1 MYIYGSFQSQQS
13 ETISVLI
20 LTGNDRTQTMEIG
33 TEEADIYFTDSPAE
47 ITNEVNDTFDHLLK
61 QSATIRLLCGNLV
74 SDFFS
79 TSCRNAVVNIYKG
92 SKCVFAG
99 FMEPQTLSQPYNERW
114 DEIELNCVDV
124 LSALQYSNY
133 KDIGAAGISYD
144 EVKSNAAQR
153 SFYDIATEIL
163 NTITASIDIVGGHS
177 VKYLY
182 DGSKAINAQSA
193 NKYQIFKQISISELL
208 FLGDEEDDVWA
219 QDTVLEEMLKYLNL
233 HIAQDGFNFYIFSW
247 ETVKAAT
254 NKIIW
259 HDLTDNTAQT
269 IEQETVSITLDNVS
283 DCDTSISIGDVYNQ
297 LLLTA
302 NIDEVENVIE
312 SPLDEDLLSSYYV
325 NKQKYITEYSS
336 DGDGTTARDAFYKM
350 THDQKTDYGGGTITD
365 WYLQIKRNTSWMFPK
380 QGDTSTDIVD
390 YFCRDG
396 KNQQNLPNWLGQN
409 AGACILSWGKVT
421 TNTANDDNSPTSK
434 VDMDNYM
441 VFSVNGNGE
450 NNIEKAYPNTDSIKK
465 NIPYAV
471 YTGNSSGG
479 VFSPS
484 DEDVT
489 NYIVLSGKVVLNP
502 IMEQH
507 YTYTELHDKPW
518 GIGAN
523 PINPL
528 RQIVPSRTNEDGRYY
543 ARKYWKAE
551 KPNTEATWAKGDDYG
566 LYPFT
571 DEGPQQY
578 EFKYSAKGDP
588 TDKISK
594 VSVLACMLVIGD
606 KCVVE
611 TGTQGQITD
620 FTWQTFKERSECASD
635 DEYYQQ
641 CFTIGFDPKIGDKLI
656 GTEFS
661 LQNNIDYTLGI
672 DTEGI
677 AIPIKKTDKVSGAV
691 RFMILG
697 PVNSAWSQEYTLTPF
712 VFYAY
717 SMVIGQTYIPLMAH
731 VSSIMLK
738 EFEVKVYSD
747 NGKISNGD
755 TDNDVIYMSDT
766 GETFVNKK
774 DDLEFKINSALTADE
789 CATLGVSNSVNISTP
804 LNVSTEDGVLE
815 IYDRNAEVKAK
826 PEQIYVDSY
835 YNEYHEP
842 RVIMEQN
849 LVDTDNTANIF
860 NHYRHDALGTE
871 FFVQGVGRNL
881 IEGTVNL
888 TLKEINQ

>member
-1 MYIYGSFQSQQS
+1 MYIYGSFQNQQS
-13 ETISVLI
+13 ETVSVFI
-20 LTGNDRTQTMEIG
+20 VTQNDRTQTMEIG
-33 TEEADIYFTDSPAE
+33 TEDADIYFTDDPAE

-79 TSCRNAVVNIYKG
+79 TSCRNAVVNIYKAD
-92 SKCVFAG
+92 KCVFAG
-99 FMEPQTLSQPYNERW
+99 FIEPQTLSQSYNERW
-114 DEIELNCVDV
+114 DELELNCVDV

-133 KDIGAAGISYD
+133 KDIGAAGVDYD
-144 EVKSNAAQR
+144 DVKSKAKQR

-163 NTITASIDIVGGHS
+163 NGVTENLDIVGGS
-177 VKYLY
+177 AVKYLF

-193 NKYQIFKQISISELL
+193 NKYQIFKQLSINELL
-208 FLGDEEDDVWA
+208 FLGDEEDDVWT
-219 QDTVLEEMLKYLNL
+219 QDTVLDEMLKYLNL

-259 HDLTDNTAQT
+259 HDITDNTAQQV
-269 IEQETVSITLDNVS
+269 EQETVSITLDNVADS
-283 DCDTSISIGDVYNQ
+283 DTSISIGDVYNQ

-302 NIDEVENVIE
+302 NIEEVEDVIE
-312 SPLDEDLLSSYYV
+312 SPLDDDYLSSYYS
-325 NKQKYITEYSS
+325 NKQKYITEFSS
-336 DGDGTTARDAFYKM
+336 DGDGVSACDAFKAM
-350 THDQKTDYGGGTITD
+350 THDTSTNYGGGTITD
-365 WYLQIKRNTSWMFPK
+365 WYLQVKRNNSWTFPK
-380 QGDTSTDIVD
+380 QGDTSVDIVD
-390 YFCRDG
+390 YFCHDG

-409 AGACILSWGKVT
+409 LGASLLSWGSVT
-421 TNTANDDNSPTSK
+421 INTANDDNSPTSK
-434 VDMDNYM
+434 VDMTDYM
-441 VFSVNGNGE
+441 VFSINGNGE
-450 NNIEKAYPNTDSIKK
+450 DDADKVYPSSDDIKK

-471 YTGNSSGG
+471 YTGNSAGG

-484 DEDVT
+484 DDNVT

-507 YTYTELHDKPW
+507 YTYTELHNRPW

-523 PINPL
+523 PIKPE
-528 RQIVPSRTNEDGRYY
+528 RQIVPSRTNDDGRYY

-551 KPNTEATWAKGDDYG
+551 TPNATAEWAEGDDYG

-571 DEGPQQY
+571 DDGPQQY
-578 EFKYSAKGDP
+578 EFKYSAKGDS

-594 VSVLACMLVIGD
+594 VAVLACMLVIGD

-611 TGTQGQITD
+611 TGTQGQISD
-620 FTWQTFKERSECASD
+620 FTWKTFKERSECADD

-641 CFTIGFDPKIGDKLI
+641 SFTIGFDPKIGDKLI

-661 LQNNIDYTLGI
+661 MQNNIDYTLGL

-677 AIPIKKTDKVSGAV
+677 AIPIRKSDKVSGVV

-697 PVNSAWSQEYTLTPF
+697 PVNTAWSMECCMQPF
-712 VFYAY
+712 NFWVYNKIF
-717 SMVIGQTYIPLMAH
+717 GHDYIPLLAH
-731 VSSIMLK
+731 VSSIMLQ

-747 NGKISNGD
+747 NGLISTGD
-755 TDNDVIYMSDT
+755 TDNDVVYMSDT
-766 GETFVNKK
+766 QEAFVNKK
-774 DDLEFKINSALTADE
+774 DDIEFRINSALTAEE
-789 CATLGVSNSVNISTP
+789 CAALGVSNTVNKSTP
-804 LNVSTEDGVLE
+804 LNISTEDGVLE
-815 IYDRNAEVKAK
+815 IYDRNKDVKAK

-842 RVIMEQN
+842 RVVMEQN
-849 LVDTDNTANIF
+849 LIDTEGTASIF
-860 NHYRHDALGTE
+860 NHYTHAAIGKD
-871 FFVQGVGRNL
+871 FFVQGIGRNL
-881 IEGTVNL
+881 VEGTVNL
-888 TLKEINQ
+888 TLKEINS